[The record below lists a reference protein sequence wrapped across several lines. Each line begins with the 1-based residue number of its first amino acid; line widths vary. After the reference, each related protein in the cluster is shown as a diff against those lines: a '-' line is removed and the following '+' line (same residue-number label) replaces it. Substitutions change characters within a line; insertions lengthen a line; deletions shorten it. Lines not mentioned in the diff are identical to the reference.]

1 MEKSSPLPQKLVPA
15 RLAYYL
21 SHDPPMLRMGS
32 NSHRLQGTGKR
43 FMDHFSILVS
53 LITRNNDYQ
62 REQEASARVAAS
74 QVGARLEVTFADN
87 DAVEQTQQIL
97 RFIQNPEICPYAIVV
112 EPVGTGMPQVAQ
124 AAVAHGIAWV
134 VINAGVDYLSR
145 LRHST
150 NLPVFSVQVD
160 NEQIGRIQGQ
170 QIAALLGETGVV
182 LEIEGPSG
190 RDVARL
196 RSRGMNSAKPP
207 GVTVKTLKGD
217 WTEQG
222 SYRAMKSWLALSTS
236 RELHVSL
243 IACHNDNMAFGVR
256 RAFEEVADK
265 RQRAA
270 WLRLPIIG
278 CDGIAKAGGAWLRE
292 GRLTATIALPTTLG
306 KTLHMLASARSSG
319 TQPPEV
325 TFVEATSLPA
335 LAELKRAHAATAG

>member
-1 MEKSSPLPQKLVPA
+1 MDQ
-15 RLAYYL
+15 
-21 SHDPPMLRMGS
+21 LR
-32 NSHRLQGTGKR
+32 
-43 FMDHFSILVS
+43 ILVS

-62 REQEASARVAAS
+62 REQEASARMAAS
-74 QVGARLEVTFADN
+74 QVGASLEVTFADN

-97 RFIQNPEICPYAIVV
+97 HFIQSPEIRPNAIVV

-124 AAVAHGIAWV
+124 AAVAKGIAWV

-145 LRHST
+145 LRLPT
-150 NLPVFSVQVD
+150 NPPVFSVQVD

-182 LEIEGPSG
+182 LEIEGPAG

-196 RSRGMNSAKPP
+196 RSKGMNSAKPP

-217 WTEQG
+217 WTER
-222 SYRAMKSWLALSTS
+222 SAYRAMKSWLALSTS
-236 RELHVSL
+236 RELHVGL
-243 IACHNDNMAFGVR
+243 IACHNDNMALGVR
-256 RAFEEVADK
+256 RAFEEVADT
-265 RQRAA
+265 RQREA

-278 CDGIAKAGGAWLRE
+278 CDGIANAGQTWLKQ
-292 GRLTATIALPTTLG
+292 GRLTATIALPPTLG
-306 KTLHMLASARSSG
+306 KALHLLAMAHANG

-335 LAELKRAHAATAG
+335 IEQLKRAHAATAG